1 MTMSAGPRKL
11 ALTAH
16 VVTSVGWLGAVA
28 TFLTLS
34 VAAVVSDDGQ
44 TIRGAYLVMRLTG
57 WYLLVPLS
65 IASLLTG
72 LVSSLGTKWGLL
84 RHYWVLAKLVIN
96 VFATVVLV
104 MYMQTLD
111 KFAKIAADP
120 KLSDPDLLTLKNPS
134 PALHASAALLLLIL
148 ATVLGVYKPRAVTRY
163 GWRKQQ
169 EARAAVQP

>member
-1 MTMSAGPRKL
+1 MTMSPGLRKL
-11 ALTAH
+11 ALTVH
-16 VVTSVGWLGAVA
+16 VVSSVGWLGAVA
-28 TFLTLS
+28 AFLTLS
-34 VAAVVSDDGQ
+34 IAGLVSEDGQ
-44 TIRGAYLVMRLTG
+44 TVRGAYLVMKLTG

-72 LVSSLGTKWGLL
+72 LLCSLGTRWGLF

-111 KFAKIAADP
+111 TFATAAADP
-120 KLSDPDLLTLKNPS
+120 SLTSSELLMLRNPS
-134 PALHASAALLLLIL
+134 PVLHAGAALPLLIV
-148 ATVLGVYKPRAVTRY
+148 ASVLGVYKPRGVTRY

-169 EARAAVQP
+169 EARTAAQP